1 MRFFE
6 SIDSFVIQLLDSV
19 SQSMSSNF
27 ASSLFTI
34 VGVTLTIYYLGK
46 GFAIM
51 AGKTEAPAASLLYDF
66 ATKMI
71 IVAFMMNY
79 GGYLDNSL
87 AIIDDLKTSL
97 TGFSGNG
104 IAGLMDDQLELGADI
119 AGQLFDLDKS
129 EYVPLE
135 GAVASGFAWIGI
147 AISLFVPF
155 IIFITTTITLKLLT
169 VTAPIFVFCL
179 LYNFL
184 RNTFNQWLQL
194 ILANIL
200 TVVFIGI
207 SLRMGMSFFGK
218 NISGLITQAKEFN
231 LILIGF
237 YVLLFGAFMGYLAS
251 LSLSYASQ
259 LASVSVEGVAYSAG
273 LRGMGGIFSGAKN
286 SVQNTARFGMG
297 ISGAGYS
304 RAPAA
309 YKVGSAIHRT
319 VRSVAHSIRD
329 RANKS

>member
-97 TGFSGNG
+97 TGFSRGCSVRVR
-104 IAGLMDDQLELGADI
+104 
-119 AGQLFDLDKS
+119 LDWNS
-129 EYVPLE
+129 N
-135 GAVASGFAWIGI
+135 
-147 AISLFVPF
+147 
-155 IIFITTTITLKLLT
+155 IFIRTIYY
-169 VTAPIFVFCL
+169 FYY
-179 LYNFL
+179 YNHHIKIINRDSPHFRFL
-184 RNTFNQWLQL
+184 
-194 ILANIL
+194 
-200 TVVFIGI
+200 
-207 SLRMGMSFFGK
+207 
-218 NISGLITQAKEFN
+218 
-231 LILIGF
+231 
-237 YVLLFGAFMGYLAS
+237 
-251 LSLSYASQ
+251 
-259 LASVSVEGVAYSAG
+259 SV
-273 LRGMGGIFSGAKN
+273 I
-286 SVQNTARFGMG
+286 
-297 ISGAGYS
+297 
-304 RAPAA
+304 
-309 YKVGSAIHRT
+309 
-319 VRSVAHSIRD
+319 
-329 RANKS
+329 